1 MKFIFRDWERV
12 MTMMQDILDVW
23 LTVQKNWLY
32 LEPIFSSPDIMAQM
46 PEEGRRF
53 TSVDKTWRELM
64 KTCLQD
70 KHSLVIVKID
80 KMLDKLKKC
89 DDSLELILKVMNER
103 KNFLLSLNVYYS
115 RVLMHILK
123 RNVSILHVSSFYLM
137 KNY

>member
-1 MKFIFRDWERV
+1 MFRDWERV
-12 MTMMQDILDVW
+12 MTMLQDILDVW

-53 TSVDKTWRELM
+53 ASVDKTWRELM
-64 KTCLQD
+64 KLCLQD
-70 KHSLVIVKID
+70 KHSLVIVKIE
-80 KMLDKLKKC
+80 KMLERLKKC
-89 DDSLELILKVMNER
+89 DDSLELILKVNN
-103 KNFLLSLNVYYS
+103 KTKKFFFKFFLT

-123 RNVSILHVSSFYLM
+123 RNVFTLLVSSFYLM

>member
-1 MKFIFRDWERV
+1 

-53 TSVDKTWRELM
+53 ASVDKTWRELM
-64 KTCLQD
+64 KICLQK
-70 KHSLVIVKID
+70 KHALVIVKIE
-80 KMLDKLKKC
+80 KMLEKLKKS
-89 DDSLELILKVMNER
+89 DDSLELILKV
-103 KNFLLSLNVYYS
+103 KNKKKKNSFDFLIFFFS

-123 RNVSILHVSSFYLM
+123 RNVCFLLVSSFYQM

>member
-1 MKFIFRDWERV
+1 MNFVFRDWERV

-53 TSVDKTWRELM
+53 TTVDKTWRELM

-70 KHSLVIVKID
+70 KHALAIVKID
-80 KMLDKLKKC
+80 KMLEKLKKC

-103 KNFLLSLNVYYS
+103 EFVFYGYFS
-115 RVLMHILK
+115 MGFILG
-123 RNVSILHVSSFYLM
+123 S
-137 KNY
+137 

>member
-1 MKFIFRDWERV
+1 

-53 TSVDKTWRELM
+53 ASVDKTWRELM
-64 KTCLQD
+64 KLCLQD
-70 KHSLVIVKID
+70 KHSLAIVKID
-80 KMLDKLKKC
+80 KMLERLKKC
-89 DDSLELILKVMNER
+89 DDSLELILKVKYKR
-103 KNFLLSLNVYYS
+103 KFFLFDHFVFL

-123 RNVSILHVSSFYLM
+123 RNVFSLLDSSFYQM

>member
-53 TSVDKTWRELM
+53 TTVDKTWRELM
-64 KTCLQD
+64 KICLQD
-70 KHSLVIVKID
+70 KHALVIVKIE
-80 KMLDKLKKC
+80 KMLERLKKC
-89 DDSLELILKVMNER
+89 DDSLELILKVMNE
-103 KNFLLSLNVYYS
+103 NF
-115 RVLMHILK
+115 
-123 RNVSILHVSSFYLM
+123 
-137 KNY
+137 

>member
-1 MKFIFRDWERV
+1 
-12 MTMMQDILDVW
+12 MTMLQDILDVW

-53 TSVDKTWRELM
+53 ASVDKTWRELM
-64 KTCLQD
+64 RLCLED
-70 KHSLVIVKID
+70 KHALAIVKIE
-80 KMLDKLKKC
+80 KMLEKLKKS
-89 DDSLELILKVMNER
+89 DASLELILKVKEQ
-103 KNFLLSLNVYYS
+103 KQLILFNFDCFSSS

-123 RNVSILHVSSFYLM
+123 RNVFSLLVSSFYQM

>member
-1 MKFIFRDWERV
+1 

>member
-1 MKFIFRDWERV
+1 

-53 TSVDKTWRELM
+53 ASVDKTWRELM
-64 KTCLQD
+64 KLCLQD
-70 KHSLVIVKID
+70 KHSLAIVKID
-80 KMLDKLKKC
+80 KMLERLKKC
-89 DDSLELILKVMNER
+89 DDSV
-103 KNFLLSLNVYYS
+103 FL

-123 RNVSILHVSSFYLM
+123 RNVFSLLDSSFYQM